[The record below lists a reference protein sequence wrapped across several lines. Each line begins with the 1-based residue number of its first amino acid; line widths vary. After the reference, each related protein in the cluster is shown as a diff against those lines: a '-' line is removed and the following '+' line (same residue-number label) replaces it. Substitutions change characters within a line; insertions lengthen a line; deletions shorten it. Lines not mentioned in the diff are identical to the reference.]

1 MPTSSPPPSS
11 NLDTG
16 RTLNSTQYQVFTVGH
31 SNHST
36 GTFLELL
43 RKHCI
48 DEVMD
53 VRSSPSSRYSPHFNY
68 EVLSAAL
75 EEAGIS
81 YVFLGGELGGRP
93 VDRSCYDEQGR
104 VRYDRLANS
113 DLFDDGIRRVVRA
126 ADERRVAVMC
136 SEKEPLDCHRTLL
149 IAKVLEQRGVT
160 VEHILANGSVEGYD
174 ATLNRLMD
182 IFKLPH
188 NGDLFRSRDEVIDDA
203 LARRARKIAYV
214 AEGPPADSRR
224 HAF

>member
-1 MPTSSPPPSS
+1 M
-11 NLDTG
+11 
-16 RTLNSTQYQVFTVGH
+16 NSTQYQVFTIGH

-36 GTFLELL
+36 GTFLGLL

-68 EVLSAAL
+68 EILSAAL
-75 EEAGIS
+75 EEAGIG

-149 IAKVLEQRGVT
+149 IAKVLEERGVT
-160 VEHILANGSVEGYD
+160 VEHILANGSVEGHD
-174 ATLNRLMD
+174 ATMNRLMD

-188 NGDLFRSRDEVIDDA
+188 NGDLFRSRNEVIADA
-203 LARRARKIAYV
+203 LARRAKKVAYV
-214 AEGPPADSRR
+214 AEGPPADSQRY
-224 HAF
+224 AF